1 MSFAP
6 DFERFWNAW
15 PKNGGRYSRKGGK
28 AACLAIWNKRY
39 HFTQAD
45 QIIKHVEWLKTTADW
60 LKDQGAYIPA
70 PLVYLN
76 QQRWDGADI
85 PESPKEKPAIEA
97 SNDWLRQQ
105 EEQTAMVAQNNE
117 AKVKEAVERMNQ
129 IKQSIRGKA

>member
-6 DFERFWNAW
+6 EFEKFWQAW

-28 AACLAIWNKRY
+28 AACLAVWNKRY
-39 HFTQAD
+39 HFTQVD
-45 QIIKHVEWLKTTADW
+45 TIIKHVEWLKTTEAW

-85 PESPKEKPAIEA
+85 PEPAQA
-97 SNDWLRQQ
+97 AQNDWLRQH
-105 EEQTAMVAQNNE
+105 EAHMAAQTNE
-117 AKVKEAVERMNQ
+117 SKVKEALDRMAKARAM
-129 IKQSIRGKA
+129 IKAAKNV